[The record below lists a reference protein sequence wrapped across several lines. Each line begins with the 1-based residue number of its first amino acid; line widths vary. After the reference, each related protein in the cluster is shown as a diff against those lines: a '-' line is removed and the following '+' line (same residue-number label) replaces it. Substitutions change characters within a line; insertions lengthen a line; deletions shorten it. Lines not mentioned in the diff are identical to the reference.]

1 MSNRHIL
8 TESSKFPGM
17 WFICYP
23 DGTLSDML
31 NISRAHDIVMEINNE
46 IKREGERV
54 GELRKPVQ
62 RHSTKRRRPSG

>member
-17 WFICYP
+17 WLICYP

-31 NISRAHDIVMEINNE
+31 NYTRAHDLVMEINNE
-46 IKREGERV
+46 IEREGERV
-54 GELRKPVQ
+54 GELRRSIQ
-62 RHSTKRRRPSG
+62 RRSTKRRRPSG